1 MKTLTTPVPVVHNIS
16 NITRW
21 RVVRYDVRDE
31 EVVPFAWVE
40 VQAQGAGEL
49 YGAPYRL
56 ALFDS
61 APSTCLDV
69 NATAV
74 RFDDQ
79 LELITKTIAG
89 AYTTIL
95 NIDDTSKK
103 ANAKRLDIEDA
114 LISLGAVSS
123 ALVGA

>member
-1 MKTLTTPVPVVHNIS
+1 
-16 NITRW
+16 
-21 RVVRYDVRDE
+21 
-31 EVVPFAWVE
+31 